1 MEKRKTIFTS
11 YTQGEYIV
19 ATLQHYFNGQ
29 IQKEYVI
36 SDKTTIG
43 RNDTN
48 DVTIDNL
55 GISSYHA
62 KIFSESGAFFL
73 EDLSSTNG
81 TFVDGHRVE
90 MHILEHNQIITLGKH
105 YLKFSDHQKALLEAS
120 ENNANETILAEPSIN
135 MNQAVRS
142 YKRENSAT
150 NTAFIMME
158 DNTSLPIT
166 GAFIVGKGKDSNV
179 VLDGWFAPK
188 VSFIVDQKVDGY
200 YITSM
205 DNKVKVNG
213 EAVKSLQKLSS
224 RDLISVR
231 GKKFQVHLSYK
242 K

>member
-1 MEKRKTIFTS
+1 MIILNKLRSIIILLMIVFCGSCDSKREALGASNEIRVICSELDKPIIRDYLSSIFTD
-11 YTQGEYIV
+11 
-19 ATLQHYFNGQ
+19 TLFTPEPEPY
-29 IQKEYVI
+29 Y
-36 SDKTTIG
+36 
-43 RNDTN
+43 
-48 DVTIDNL
+48 
-55 GISSYHA
+55 
-62 KIFSESGAFFL
+62 
-73 EDLSSTNG
+73 
-81 TFVDGHRVE
+81 
-90 MHILEHNQIITLGKH
+90 